1 MLANKK
7 PRGRPPKNA
16 RPAMD
21 PALRAAIIG
30 QDNEQAE
37 KENSVVLSL
46 ITSADK
52 HQDYL
57 SDEDSD
63 SDNAYSLT
71 QSGLSESRST
81 VNLTI
86 LENI

>member
-21 PALRAAIIG
+21 PTLRAAIIG

-37 KENSVVLSL
+37 KEN
-46 ITSADK
+46 AK
-52 HQDYL
+52 PYHKCRQ
-57 SDEDSD
+57 
-63 SDNAYSLT
+63 A
-71 QSGLSESRST
+71 SR
-81 VNLTI
+81 L
-86 LENI
+86 LK